1 MLTVS
6 EIIRMLWD
14 SQGYGNVAIWEN
26 GRMELV
32 QPDYQIDQYGDN
44 PIVILK
50 PIPLV
55 GSIGFLDEALGNA
68 EVRKTIEDAIKNSG
82 GKVST
87 D

>member
-14 SQGYGNVAIWEN
+14 SQGYGNVAIWGD

-32 QPDYQIDQYGDN
+32 KPDYQINRFGNN

-55 GSIGFLDEALGNA
+55 GAIGFLDEALGNA
-68 EVRKTIEDAIKNSG
+68 EVRRAVEESIKKSG
-82 GKVST
+82 GTVSP